1 MRRIHF
7 VLKASASLTAI
18 SLAATTGPAAALVVV
33 GALDGR
39 GGVVVD
45 TAWRGDDSCFPGGA
59 RARAQAGDRAVVQL
73 DGILFRNRRDTL
85 PGGAVHL
92 GYRPAESLYLGAYG
106 SLSDYRRAS
115 GVQARRLGG
124 ELVADF
130 GKFRLS
136 AVGGYEDIDGF
147 TRLIASTATT
157 QTFEI
162 YERDSDAFA
171 FSDLTWQG
179 SDDGL
184 AVSIGHRYTG
194 GAHALALGTAIPL
207 ANNVAITGQVRL
219 GEREYTGGLL
229 GLRIVFGKAQAP
241 ARNLLT
247 NRLVEDLFAAGNV
260 RRTRTDILPPP
271 PPPPPDECGSCGGYC
286 D

>member
-1 MRRIHF
+1 MTAIA
-7 VLKASASLTAI
+7 LAASACPSAAQDLIGAI
-18 SLAATTGPAAALVVV
+18 E
-33 GALDGR
+33 GA
-39 GGVVVD
+39 GGVVED
-45 TAWRGDDSCFPGGA
+45 KAKPSDDSSFTGGA
-59 RARAQAGDRAVVQL
+59 LASVQAGDTALVQL

-92 GYRPAESLYLGAYG
+92 GYRAAESLYLGAYG

-115 GVQARRLGG
+115 GVKTRRLGG

-130 GKFRLS
+130 GNFRLS
-136 AVGGYEDIDGF
+136 AVGGYEDINGF
-147 TRLIASTATT
+147 TRQIASTATT
-157 QTFEI
+157 RTFEI
-162 YERDSDAFA
+162 YARDGDAFA

-179 SDDGL
+179 KDDGL

-207 ANNVAITGQVRL
+207 ASNVAITGQVRL

-229 GLRIVFGKAQAP
+229 GVRVVFGKAEAP
-241 ARNLLT
+241 ARSLLT
-247 NRLVEDLFAAGNV
+247 NRLIEDLFTAGNV

-271 PPPPPDECGSCGGYC
+271 PPPPDDCGSCGGYC
-286 D
+286 DD